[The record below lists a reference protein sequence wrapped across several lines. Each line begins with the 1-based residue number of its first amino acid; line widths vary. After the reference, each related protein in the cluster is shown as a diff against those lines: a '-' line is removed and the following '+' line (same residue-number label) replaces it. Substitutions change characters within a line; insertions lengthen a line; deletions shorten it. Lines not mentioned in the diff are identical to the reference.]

1 MNAKMSKQRAQPCEA
16 AFSGGLMPL
25 IQALIKPP
33 ESTDSSGRNQLRRS
47 NHPYYRKPGR
57 GHNNDTCDSCKEGG
71 DLLCCDRCPSS
82 FHLGCHDPPLS
93 EHEIP
98 YGQWVCHTCK
108 CKMVIGAEDQLGSDE
123 KLRLRDR
130 SLSHKSSNSS
140 SSNGKHSH
148 DGDHND
154 ALAVYSAPTTP
165 PSEVP
170 APVLAPSASFAST
183 VSVAS
188 SVEPPES
195 SSVLC
200 SAMEEEFKSNT
211 PLDHLIQ
218 AAKILNPKQFEL
230 PPEMETYFPFPG
242 TDKVDNGKNG
252 NTKRAKL
259 RKMHELDSQ
268 GLVPLPARTCHVCG
282 ASCRKAPLVACDY
295 CDLLF
300 HQDCLDPPLT
310 AMPTSMWMCPNHVQ
324 QFIDWKMVNSISATE
339 RIRLW
344 NRFGG
349 EIDHETVKTE
359 FLRKVHRK
367 NPPFRVKQKLR
378 QRAKIIVP
386 PAIEHLYRNPA
397 PLLPSLKTF
406 LRSRQ
411 VDPSVHFEAARKPIR
426 YDDNVLL
433 QIVESEL
440 QAIEAAD
447 EKLGFEKQN
456 TTNQSGSDEDGDDD
470 DGKVKMEVSE
480 GAKNDKGDECSVEG
494 GIDSTDS
501 KCALGFE
508 NIENADIHKDGDTGM
523 TTTDEGC
530 ADKSEKMDIVV
541 SDETKH
547 DTSDTKE
554 RELDHLDPGLIR
566 LLAVQ
571 RMQQI
576 IADNPALVRNA
587 AQNTTEE
594 GTTVAQFNQQDD
606 RRQMPLPSELL
617 TKDDIERIAREF
629 TASNGNSTFKI
640 DRKGSESTTRS
651 AVTEDTLVK
660 EVSENNRP
668 LESVRELAKVQNG
681 VCNDTTTAT
690 PMDGLG
696 HLTERI
702 VKLAQQSQIRVRA
715 ALTWIDLE
723 QDGYFA
729 FEKVNPLDAI
739 CMSYRS
745 FTIGSGPG
753 NDVTLAKYGDCCCTS
768 SRHAIIFYDEVTRMF
783 ELINY
788 SEFGTEVN
796 GHLYACDFGDHTS
809 GSKCGPNE
817 DRTCGLDGNGERKKT
832 SNQENGTAT
841 GAAGAKQEQR
851 NQIKQEL
858 DSILEKSRKTC
869 AQTQAEEFYTTTCM
883 ADVPLPVCKCFPERR
898 IPTLAGGWE
907 GSAILYHG
915 ALIRFGCHAF
925 VFTIVDYDDGADEFE
940 DSYQDSESDN

>member
-1 MNAKMSKQRAQPCEA
+1 MNAKMSKQRAQPCDA

-33 ESTDSSGRNQLRRS
+33 EPTDSSSRNQLRRS

-108 CKMVIGAEDQLGSDE
+108 CKMIIGAEDQPGPHG

-140 SSNGKHSH
+140 SSNGKQSH
-148 DGDHND
+148 DGDHHD
-154 ALAVYSAPTTP
+154 TLAVYSAPTTP
-165 PSEVP
+165 PSD
-170 APVLAPSASFAST
+170 LAASVIVPSASIVST
-183 VSVAS
+183 TSMGS
-188 SVEPPES
+188 SVDTHEPTP
-195 SSVLC
+195 VLGP
-200 SAMEEEFKSNT
+200 AMEEEFKSNT
-211 PLDHLIQ
+211 PLDQLIQ
-218 AAKILNPKQFEL
+218 AAKMLNPKQFEL
-230 PPEMETYFPFPG
+230 PTEMETYFPFPG

-252 NTKRAKL
+252 NSKRAKL
-259 RKMHELDSQ
+259 RKLHELDSQ

-310 AMPTSMWMCPNHVQ
+310 AMPTSMWMCPNHVE
-324 QFIDWKMVNSISATE
+324 QFIDWKMVTSISATE
-339 RIRLW
+339 RIKLW
-344 NRFGG
+344 NRFSGD
-349 EIDHETVKTE
+349 IDHETVKME

-378 QRAKIIVP
+378 QRSKIIVP
-386 PAIEHLYRNPA
+386 PAIEHMYRNPA

-411 VDPSVHFEAARKPIR
+411 VDPSVHFEDAPKPIR

-433 QIVESEL
+433 RIVESEL
-440 QAIEAAD
+440 QAIEEAD

-456 TTNQSGSDEDGDDD
+456 TTDKESGSED
-470 DGKVKMEVSE
+470 DGEGKAEQDNTGPAVQEKRRKDVEGSAGSSRMNGNIISGNEGAVCISIGEGELGKANAEGVEKPEPMEVDVKGSND
-480 GAKNDKGDECSVEG
+480 GADAKFG
-494 GIDSTDS
+494 
-501 KCALGFE
+501 A
-508 NIENADIHKDGDTGM
+508 NAD
-523 TTTDEGC
+523 
-530 ADKSEKMDIVV
+530 
-541 SDETKH
+541 
-547 DTSDTKE
+547 
-554 RELDHLDPGLIR
+554 RELDHLDPALIR

-576 IADNPALVRNA
+576 IADNPKLVRA
-587 AQNTTEE
+587 TLATED
-594 GTTVAQFNQQDD
+594 GTTVEQLSQQDD
-606 RRQMPLPSELL
+606 RRKMPLPSELI
-617 TKDDIERIAREF
+617 TKEDIERIAREF
-629 TASNGNSTFKI
+629 TLANGSSNSLI
-640 DRKGSESTTRS
+640 DRKGSEAEAKSTTGD
-651 AVTEDTLVK
+651 VVLTK
-660 EVSENNRP
+660 EKREINGTI
-668 LESVRELAKVQNG
+668 ESVPESTKVPNVAAG
-681 VCNDTTTAT
+681 TAGSPPT
-690 PMDGLG
+690 DGLG
-696 HLTERI
+696 QLTDRI
-702 VKLAQQSQIRVRA
+702 VTLARQSQIRVRA
-715 ALTWIDLE
+715 ALTWVNLE
-723 QDGYFA
+723 EDGYFS
-729 FEKVNPLDAI
+729 FEKVDPSDAI

-809 GSKCGPNE
+809 MPGSSE
-817 DRTCGLDGNGERKKT
+817 DRSSGLERRKISAAGHGPESGT
-832 SNQENGTAT
+832 ST

-851 NQIKQEL
+851 NQIKKDL
-858 DSILEKSRKTC
+858 NSILEKSRKTY
-869 AQTQAEEFYTTTCM
+869 AQTRVEEFYATTCM
-883 ADVPLPVCKCFPERR
+883 ADVPLAACKCFPERR
-898 IPTLAGGWE
+898 IPTLACGWE

-925 VFTIVDYDDGADEFE
+925 IFTIVDYDDGADEFE
-940 DSYQDSESDN
+940 DSYQDSESDE